1 MERRTLGRTGI
12 EVPAIGMGTWRT
24 FDTSDDRRPLVTAAI
39 DSGIDLFDSS
49 PMYGRAE
56 DTLSRAVEGRRDR
69 VIIATKVWTPD
80 ESEGRRQADH
90 ALGLFGHVD
99 IYQVHNLVNVP
110 AQLVMLERFREEG
123 KVRAVGATHY
133 QEPAFDELM
142 TLMSSGRIDMVQVPY
157 NPLRRSAESKL
168 LPLAE
173 SLGLGVLVMSPL
185 QHGILDRRPS
195 ARELEELGVET
206 WAQAVLK
213 WIASDPRV
221 TTVLTA
227 TQRMERVPE
236 NARGGEPPFFDRDQ
250 RDLVVRIAERPS
262 RASRHPAPE

>member
-1 MERRTLGRTGI
+1 MERRKLGRTGI

-24 FDTSDDRRPLVTAAI
+24 FDTSDDRRTLVTAAI
-39 DSGIDLFDSS
+39 DAGIDLFDSS

-56 DTLSRAVEGRRDR
+56 DMLARAVEGRREK
-69 VIIATKVWTPD
+69 VVIATKVWTPD
-80 ESEGRRQADH
+80 AAEGRQQAER

-110 AQLVMLERFREEG
+110 AQLALLERLKEEG

-142 TLMSSGRIDMVQVPY
+142 ALMSSGRIDMVQVPY
-157 NPLRRSAESKL
+157 NPLRRTAERKL

-173 SLGLGVLVMSPL
+173 SLGLGVFVMSPL
-185 QHGILDRRPS
+185 QHGILDRSPS
-195 ARELEELGVET
+195 PQELKALGVET
-206 WAQAVLK
+206 WAQAVLR

-227 TQRMERVPE
+227 TQRVERVIE
-236 NARGGEPPFFDRDQ
+236 NARGGEPPLFDRDQ
-250 RDLVVRIAERPS
+250 RELVVRIAERTP
-262 RASRHPAPE
+262 RDGRMARE